1 MIFKKITIK
10 TYIQKIFLSDL
21 FYILLKFLHTKKYE
35 LNLIFYIKKDSF
47 QLSFQKLAWQLFLL
61 SFFIFCIMNYRI
73 CLYFP
78 TFCEN
83 DKIL

>member
-21 FYILLKFLHTKKYE
+21 FYILLKFLHTHTKKYE

-47 QLSFQKLAWQLFLL
+47 QLSFQKLA
-61 SFFIFCIMNYRI
+61 
-73 CLYFP
+73 
-78 TFCEN
+78 
-83 DKIL
+83 

>member
-47 QLSFQKLAWQLFLL
+47 QLSFQKL
-61 SFFIFCIMNYRI
+61 
-73 CLYFP
+73 
-78 TFCEN
+78 E
-83 DKIL
+83 